1 MSSQFR
7 TELAKARQVR
17 PSNKEQII
25 SSHNCVWGRG
35 MVHGDPLFVYT
46 CSKECVLRDLVIQ
59 AETEDENWTLH
70 VTLFED
76 GMSQQSDSAKM
87 KKKQSYTRIHLQPGQ
102 TVKISTSYKGQTDP
116 SPFLYTI
123 DYFADIKDGR
133 RNSDNS
139 EAGI

>member
-1 MSSQFR
+1 
-7 TELAKARQVR
+7 
-17 PSNKEQII
+17 
-25 SSHNCVWGRG
+25 